1 MKRKLIA
8 MLFLA
13 VHVTGCHSWRT
24 ATITPAQLNAD
35 EPPPT
40 ALLTLKDGTRVRF
53 NEPTIRNDSINGVAF
68 SDVSTITTTAR
79 RYSAAKTTLGLVVLG
94 MPVGLAVIIGLGCQ
108 SDCF

>member
-68 SDVSTITTTAR
+68 SDVSTTTAR